1 MVLTLLAAAC
11 SLGQS
16 PVDGGRTDG
25 PTASVANSRQETA
38 STSGEGACTGTT
50 GTDGDLAAEV
60 VSVARSAM
68 KDSDLRAVLVSVS
81 RDGEELATASLG
93 QSTDGVPA
101 EPGMRFFNGAVVFAY
116 MGVVMLQLDDEG
128 VLDIDE
134 PIEQWVPDVPGGEEI
149 TPRMLMSSMSGLR
162 DFETMDSWLDTLY
175 DNPFRPFTTS
185 ELEAYV
191 YDDSPLLYEPGT
203 AIENLTAN
211 TPNCTQERGWQHP
224 VCYSF
229 YDFYSEQGGE
239 TLFGQPVSSLEYLNG
254 RLVQFFEHGK
264 LVWKPEN
271 PANSQ
276 ITIAPLG
283 LQYFYFNDEDEA
295 KLSPIRNFEYN
306 MGISDIHAKIFSRTP
321 ILASGSSQ
329 TVYIIAKDQNNTPL
343 IGAVVQI
350 KLTYPDGK
358 IEVINHTAT
367 DESGLA
373 QMTFNANSSEAGIV
387 KIEAQINYNSLETTT
402 VTSFRIWY

>member
-1 MVLTLLAAAC
+1 MIVVFCFAAG
-11 SLGQS
+11 GQDVQAQVGS
-16 PVDGGRTDG
+16 SQYFPETGHYVTGEFWEFY
-25 PTASVANSRQETA
+25 SANDNARLVYGLPITEA
-38 STSGEGACTGTT
+38 FIDPAMGTRVQYFQNIRLELHPDNPP
-50 GTDGDLAAEV
+50 GNQVV
-60 VSVARSAM
+60 VSP
-68 KDSDLRAVLVSVS
+68 
-81 RDGEELATASLG
+81 LG
-93 QSTDGVPA
+93 
-101 EPGMRFFNGAVVFAY
+101 N
-116 MGVVMLQLDDEG
+116 
-128 VLDIDE
+128 
-134 PIEQWVPDVPGGEEI
+134 
-149 TPRMLMSSMSGLR
+149 
-162 DFETMDSWLDTLY
+162 
-175 DNPFRPFTTS
+175 
-185 ELEAYV
+185 
-191 YDDSPLLYEPGT
+191 LLYEPGT